1 MGNTINEQCVVPA
14 RQVLDLRRFMR
25 SASHS
30 VMCLGPM
37 SRNVVDAI
45 ITYSNRL
52 RSPIPIIASRRQVDA
67 EEFGGGYVN
76 QWNSRTFAE
85 YIAARDKGYVHICR
99 DHGGPWQG
107 TGEISLSRTAA
118 MKRAKAALLDDL
130 VNGFNILH
138 LDPSIHSESQ
148 TEKDVLDMLFEL
160 YAFVCDTARHLGR
173 RIEIEVG
180 AEQQSGRYSD
190 AHELVSFL
198 RSVTQFCEQENY
210 QKPLFCVVQTG
221 TLVKEMRNVGLT
233 EGRRNESVDQRYAVD
248 TMEKMVRHLV
258 DIAWI
263 SGVFVKEH
271 NGDYLS
277 DGSMALRR
285 RLGVGGVNIAPELG
299 VFESK
304 TLVRLCLEFDQREL
318 LEQMLEV
325 FYESKKW
332 EKWLSEQSQ
341 ASDFDRAIIAGHYT
355 FSAPEFLE
363 VKERLEL
370 VVQQRGYSVDTII
383 QESLISQLQRLA
395 WNLGYMQQSVAYSSL
410 RDGINAPINKV
421 VTMES
426 TGVESGVDTSV
437 NVVPGEDRAR
447 SGIGPRLGVGE

>member
-1 MGNTINEQCVVPA
+1 MKH
-14 RQVLDLRRFMR
+14 RQLLDLRRFMN
-25 SASHS
+25 SANHP
-30 VMCLGPM
+30 VMCMGPM
-37 SRNVVDAI
+37 SQNVVQAT
-45 ITYSNRL
+45 ITYANRL

-67 EEFGGGYVN
+67 EAFGGGYVN
-76 QWNSRTFAE
+76 HWNSRTFAE
-85 YIAARDKGYVHICR
+85 FVTERDKGYVHISR

-107 TGEISLSRTAA
+107 TGELNLARDVA
-118 MKRAKAALLDDL
+118 MERAKAAFLDDL
-130 VNGFNILH
+130 ESGFDILH
-138 LDPSIHSESQ
+138 LDPSIHSVSQ
-148 TEKDVLDMLFEL
+148 TEKELLDMLFEL
-160 YAFVCDTARHLGR
+160 YAFVCENARRLGR

-190 AHELVSFL
+190 AYELVSFL
-198 RSVTQFCEQENY
+198 RAVTQFCEQENY

-233 EGRRNESVDQRYAVD
+233 EGRRNETVDQKYAVES
-248 TMEKMVRHLV
+248 MEKMMRHLV

-304 TLVRLCLEFDQREL
+304 TLVRLCLEFEQKQL
-318 LEQMLEV
+318 LEQLLEV
-325 FYESKKW
+325 FYQSKKW

-355 FSAPEFLE
+355 FSTPEFLE
-363 VKERLEL
+363 IKDHLTRSL
-370 VVQQRGYSVDTII
+370 QQKGYDIDKII
-383 QESLISQLQRLA
+383 QESLMSQLQRLA
-395 WNLGYMQQSVAYSSL
+395 WNLGYMYQPLTNSSL
-410 RDGINAPINKV
+410 RDGINSPVNRIVK
-421 VTMES
+421 MQS
-426 TGVESGVDTSV
+426 TGLDF
-437 NVVPGEDRAR
+437 
-447 SGIGPRLGVGE
+447 

>member
-1 MGNTINEQCVVPA
+1 MGNTTTVRCVVPT

-45 ITYSNRL
+45 IAYANRL
-52 RSPIPIIASRRQVDA
+52 RTPIPIIASRRQVDA

-85 YIAARDKGYVHICR
+85 YIAARDKGYIHICR

-107 TGEISLSRTAA
+107 TGEIELSRASA

-138 LDPSIHSESQ
+138 LDPSIHSASQ

-173 RIEIEVG
+173 RVEIEVG

-198 RSVTQFCEQENY
+198 RAVTQFCEQENY

-248 TMEKMVRHLV
+248 TMEKMVRHMV

-304 TLVRLCLEFDQREL
+304 TLVRLCLEFDQKEL
-318 LEQMLEV
+318 LEELLKV

-332 EKWLSEQSQ
+332 EKWMSEQSQ

-355 FSAPEFLE
+355 FSTPEFLD
-363 VKERLEL
+363 VKSRLEH
-370 VVQQRGYSVDTII
+370 VVKQRGYSVDAII

-395 WNLGYMQQSVAYSSL
+395 WNLGYMQQSLAYSSL
-410 RDGINAPINKV
+410 RDGTGAPINRV

-426 TGVESGVDTSV
+426 TGVESQVETRVSAPP
-437 NVVPGEDRAR
+437 NVCLASSEVV
-447 SGIGPRLGVGE
+447 SRLGTEK

>member
-1 MGNTINEQCVVPA
+1 MRNITTERCVVPT

-45 ITYSNRL
+45 IAYANRL

-85 YIAARDKGYVHICR
+85 YIAARDKGYIHICR

-107 TGEISLSRTAA
+107 SGELELSQASA

-138 LDPSIHSESQ
+138 LDPSIHSASQ

-173 RIEIEVG
+173 KIEIEVG

-190 AHELVSFL
+190 AHELVGFL
-198 RSVTQFCEQENY
+198 RAVTQFCEQEGY

-277 DGSMALRR
+277 DGSMSLRR

-304 TLVRLCLEFDQREL
+304 TLVRLCLEYDQKDL
-318 LEQMLEV
+318 LERMLQV

-332 EKWLSEQSQ
+332 EKWLSEQSH

-355 FSAPEFLE
+355 FSTPEFLE
-363 VKERLEL
+363 VKSRLEH
-370 VVQQRGYSVDTII
+370 VVKQRGGSIDAII

-395 WNLGYMQQSVAYSSL
+395 WNLGYMQQSLAYSTL
-410 RDGINAPINKV
+410 RDGTNAPIHRV

-426 TGVESGVDTSV
+426 TALEGQVEAHAGATQGVA
-437 NVVPGEDRAR
+437 VVSNAG
-447 SGIGPRLGVGE
+447 SSQLGTDK

>member
-1 MGNTINEQCVVPA
+1 MQHRTNERCVVPN

-45 ITYSNRL
+45 IAYANRL

-67 EEFGGGYVN
+67 EQFGGGYVN
-76 QWNSRTFAE
+76 QWNSRSFAE
-85 YIAARDKGYVHICR
+85 YIAARDKGYIHICR

-107 TGEISLSRTAA
+107 TGELELPREHA

-138 LDPSIHSESQ
+138 LDPSIHSASQ

-198 RSVTQFCEQENY
+198 RAVTQFCEQENY

-304 TLVRLCLEFDQREL
+304 TLVRLCLEFDQRAL
-318 LEQMLEV
+318 LDQMLEV
-325 FYESKKW
+325 FYQSKKW

-355 FSAPEFLE
+355 FSSPEFLE
-363 VKERLEL
+363 VKGRLEH
-370 VVQQRGYSVDTII
+370 VVQKQGYSLDVII

-395 WNLGYMQQSVAYSSL
+395 WNLGYMQQSLAYSSL
-410 RDGINAPINKV
+410 RDGINAPINTV

-426 TGVESGVDTSV
+426 TGVESHVQSQVSATHNVSQTSSAV
-437 NVVPGEDRAR
+437 
-447 SGIGPRLGVGE
+447 SSRLGSDA